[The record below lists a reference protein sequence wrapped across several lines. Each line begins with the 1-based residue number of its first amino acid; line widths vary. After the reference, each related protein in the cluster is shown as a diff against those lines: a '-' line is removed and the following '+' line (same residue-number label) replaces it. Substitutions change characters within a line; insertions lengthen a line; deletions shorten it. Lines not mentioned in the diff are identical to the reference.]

1 MLTEASDYETL
12 YRNFRW
18 DIPARFNI
26 ATACCD
32 RHADGSG
39 RLALIYVDED
49 GAATRTSFDAVSEMS
64 RRFANVLKADGLVRG
79 DRVAVFLSQSLELP
93 IAHLAAFRSGM
104 VSIPLFALFGEDALE
119 FRLSNS
125 GAKAIVTDE
134 SGWEK
139 LKKIRDRLPDLK
151 NIYVI
156 GDAAHAG
163 TKPFWSALKAAS
175 AEFAT
180 VDTSADDPGLII
192 YTSGTTGNPKGALH
206 AHRVVLGHLPNVEM
220 CHDFMPKPGDLM
232 WTPADW
238 AWIGGLINALFA
250 FWYHGVPIVGHRAR
264 KFEPQAAMQMMADHG
279 IRNVFLPPTA
289 LKLMR
294 QADVRHPGVKLRSIF
309 TGGESLGGELLD
321 WVRATFGVDAHE
333 VFGQTECNL
342 VVGSNSKLFP
352 IRPGSM
358 GKATPGFDVRI
369 LNEQGEELP
378 RGQRGVIGVR
388 QPNPCT
394 MLEYWRNPEA
404 TAKKYAG
411 DFLLTG
417 DLGIQDED
425 GYFWYVSREDDVIT
439 TAGYRVG
446 PSEIEHT
453 LMKHPAV
460 AMSAVVGIPD
470 PIRTESI
477 KAWIVLRPGF
487 APGDALAR
495 EIQEFVKVQ
504 LAAHE
509 YPRFVQFTDTLADD
523 GDRQGAAKGIAGVGV
538 SLSRRPCVSRAAA
551 PSSVSSWRTPGPIP
565 RDLSMRRR
573 AAIPFA
579 SNQRPG
585 LWVPA
590 FAGTTRLRRRDPH
603 LLQRRQHPLRR
614 LHLDHQRAAGL
625 QHALEARTGSR
636 ASPDGRPT
644 GCRRRSAG
652 RATAASSASPIHPMA
667 RSRRS
672 PASVRVSPPAP
683 ASSRSR

>member
-1 MLTEASDYETL
+1 MAGTSPAMTKELGTTKVMLTETTDYDAL
-12 YRNFRW
+12 YRDFRW
-18 DIPARFNI
+18 GIPARFNM

-32 RHADGSG
+32 RHADGAG
-39 RLALIYVDED
+39 RPALIYLDED
-49 GAATRTSFDAVSEMS
+49 GGAQRTSFDDISEMS

-93 IAHLAAFRSGM
+93 IAHLAALRSGM
-104 VSIPLFALFGEDALE
+104 ISIPLFALFGEDALE

-125 GAKAIVTDE
+125 GARAIVTDE
-134 SGWEK
+134 AGWEK
-139 LKKIRDRLPDLK
+139 LKKIRDRLPDLA

-156 GDAAHAG
+156 GERTPAG
-163 TKPFWSALKAAS
+163 TKPFWSSLKAAP
-175 AEFAT
+175 AQFAT
-180 VDTSADDPGLII
+180 VDTAADDPAMII

-220 CHDFMPKPGDLM
+220 CHDFLPKPGDLM

-250 FWYHGVPIVGHRAR
+250 SWYHGVPIVGHRAR
-264 KFEPQAAMQMMADHG
+264 KFEPQAAMQMMADHAV
-279 IRNVFLPPTA
+279 RNVFLPPTA

-294 QADVRHPGVKLRSIF
+294 QADVSHPGVKLRSIF

-321 WVRATFGVDAHE
+321 WVRATFGIDAHE
-333 VFGQTECNL
+333 VYGQTECNL
-342 VVGSNSKLFP
+342 VVGSNEKLFP

-358 GKATPGFDVRI
+358 GRATPGFDVRI
-369 LNEQGEELP
+369 VDEQGRELP
-378 RGQRGVIGVR
+378 RGERGIIGVR

-411 DFLLTG
+411 GFLLTG
-417 DLGIQDED
+417 DLGVEDED

-495 EIQEFVKVQ
+495 EIQDFVKVQ

-509 YPRFVQFTDTLADD
+509 YPRFVQFTETLPMTAT
-523 GDRQGAAKGIAGVGV
+523 GKV
-538 SLSRRPCVSRAAA
+538 
-551 PSSVSSWRTPGPIP
+551 
-565 RDLSMRRR
+565 
-573 AAIPFA
+573 
-579 SNQRPG
+579 
-585 LWVPA
+585 
-590 FAGTTRLRRRDPH
+590 LRRE
-603 LLQRRQHPLRR
+603 LRQL
-614 LHLDHQRAAGL
+614 G
-625 QHALEARTGSR
+625 
-636 ASPDGRPT
+636 
-644 GCRRRSAG
+644 
-652 RATAASSASPIHPMA
+652 
-667 RSRRS
+667 
-672 PASVRVSPPAP
+672 
-683 ASSRSR
+683 

>member
-1 MLTEASDYETL
+1 MLTEASNYDEL

-32 RHADGSG
+32 RHADGSK

-49 GAATRTSFDAVSEMS
+49 GGATRTSFDEVSDFS

-93 IAHLAAFRSGM
+93 VAHMAAFRAGL

-125 GAKAIVTDE
+125 GARAIITDE

-139 LKKIRDRLPDLK
+139 LTKIRDRLPYLQD
-151 NIYVI
+151 IYVTS
-156 GDAAHAG
+156 GVAHAG
-163 TKPFWSALKAAS
+163 AKSFWSAIEEAS
-175 AEFAT
+175 AEFPT
-180 VDTSADDPGLII
+180 VDTSADDPALII

-220 CHDFMPKPGDLM
+220 CHDFLPKPGDLM

-250 FWYHGVPIVGHRAR
+250 AWYHGVPIVGGRAR
-264 KFEPQAAMQMMADHG
+264 KFEPQAAMQMMADYG

-294 QADVRHPGVKLRSIF
+294 QADVKHAGVKLRSIF
-309 TGGESLGGELLD
+309 TGGESLGGELLG
-321 WVRATFGVDAHE
+321 WVRATFGIDAHE

-342 VVGSNSKLFP
+342 VIGSNSKLFP

-369 LNEQGEELP
+369 VNDKGEELP
-378 RGQRGVIGVR
+378 RGSRGIIGVR

-394 MLEYWRNPEA
+394 MIEYWRNGEA
-404 TAKKYAG
+404 TAKKYVG
-411 DFLLTG
+411 EFLLTG

-495 EIQEFVKVQ
+495 EIQDFVKVQ

-509 YPRFVQFTDTLADD
+509 YPRYVQFTDTLPMTAT
-523 GDRQGAAKGIAGVGV
+523 GKV
-538 SLSRRPCVSRAAA
+538 
-551 PSSVSSWRTPGPIP
+551 
-565 RDLSMRRR
+565 
-573 AAIPFA
+573 
-579 SNQRPG
+579 
-585 LWVPA
+585 
-590 FAGTTRLRRRDPH
+590 LRRE
-603 LLQRRQHPLRR
+603 LR
-614 LHLDHQRAAGL
+614 
-625 QHALEARTGSR
+625 ALG
-636 ASPDGRPT
+636 
-644 GCRRRSAG
+644 
-652 RATAASSASPIHPMA
+652 
-667 RSRRS
+667 
-672 PASVRVSPPAP
+672 
-683 ASSRSR
+683 

>member
-1 MLTEASDYETL
+1 MLTEAANYDDL
-12 YRNFRW
+12 YRDFHW
-18 DIPARFNI
+18 DIPVRFNI

-32 RHADGSG
+32 RHADGSE

-49 GAATRTSFDAVSEMS
+49 GGASRTSFDAVSDFS
-64 RRFANVLKADGLVRG
+64 RRFANVLKADGLVPG

-93 IAHLAAFRSGM
+93 IAHMAAFRSGL

-125 GAKAIVTDE
+125 SARAIVTDAT
-134 SGWEK
+134 GWEK
-139 LKKIRDRLPDLK
+139 LAKIRDRLPELRHV
-151 NIYVI
+151 YVI
-156 GDAAHAG
+156 GDG
-163 TKPFWSALKAAS
+163 TAEGTRSFWPTLKAAS
-175 AEFAT
+175 ADFVT
-180 VDTSADDPGLII
+180 VDTAADDPALII

-220 CHDFMPKPGDLM
+220 CHDFLPKPGDLM

-238 AWIGGLINALFA
+238 AWIGGLINGLFA
-250 FWYHGVPIVGHRAR
+250 AWYHGVPIVGGRAR
-264 KFEPQAAMQMMADHG
+264 KFEPQAAMAMMADHG

-294 QADVRHPGVKLRSIF
+294 QADVKHDGVKLRSIF

-321 WVRATFGVDAHE
+321 WVRTTFGVDAHE

-369 LNEQGEELP
+369 VNERGEELP
-378 RGQRGVIGVR
+378 RGTRGIIGVR

-417 DLGIQDED
+417 DLGIQDDD

-487 APGDALAR
+487 TPNDALAR
-495 EIQEFVKVQ
+495 EIQDFVKVQ

-509 YPRFVQFTDTLADD
+509 YPRFVQFAETLPMTAT
-523 GDRQGAAKGIAGVGV
+523 GKV
-538 SLSRRPCVSRAAA
+538 
-551 PSSVSSWRTPGPIP
+551 
-565 RDLSMRRR
+565 
-573 AAIPFA
+573 
-579 SNQRPG
+579 
-585 LWVPA
+585 
-590 FAGTTRLRRRDPH
+590 LRRE
-603 LLQRRQHPLRR
+603 LR
-614 LHLDHQRAAGL
+614 
-625 QHALEARTGSR
+625 ALG
-636 ASPDGRPT
+636 
-644 GCRRRSAG
+644 
-652 RATAASSASPIHPMA
+652 
-667 RSRRS
+667 
-672 PASVRVSPPAP
+672 
-683 ASSRSR
+683 